1 MAFKA
6 YFLRNPIFP
15 EKYIPQILVVSLI
28 LIGLL
33 SANVRFLPEMLLL
46 RKPYAVGSDQAN
58 VNTAIVLNQLTTSD
72 ATVGVYW
79 AGSIPYFTDRKAID
93 FLGRSD
99 RYIAQLPP
107 DVSGSVAWNGMNS
120 VPGHNKY
127 DLNYSIKTLEPTYV
141 QGFTWGAQDLSQWAE
156 SKYIKVEYDGLSLFL
171 LKDSPAVI
179 WNKINV
185 P

>member
-1 MAFKA
+1 M
-6 YFLRNPIFP
+6 
-15 EKYIPQILVVSLI
+15 ILIISMT

-33 SANVRFLPEMLLL
+33 SANVRFLPEILLL
-46 RKPYAVGSDQAN
+46 KKPYTAWSNQGN

-72 ATVGVYW
+72 ASVGVYW

-93 FLGRSD
+93 FLGKSD
-99 RYIAQLPP
+99 RYIAKLPP
-107 DVSGSVAWNGMNS
+107 DISGSVRWNGMKS

-141 QGFTWGAQDLSQWAE
+141 QGFKWGAQDLSEWGE
-156 SKYIKVEYDGLSLFL
+156 NRYVKVEYNRISLFL
-171 LKDSPAVI
+171 LKDSPSVL
-179 WNKINV
+179 WSKINM